1 MFCDISPTCYKIALQ
16 KEIIKRHIKNFLRH
30 ERYADTRQTEPLPC
44 LVTDCS
50 SHLIKRGKGI
60 DPVLQ
65 ENKAVNIRLAN
76 ARMNGILIHPGET
89 FSFWHLVGKTTK
101 RKGYRDGRILVRN
114 HLMPGIGG
122 GLCNLA
128 NTIHRVVLCS
138 PLTVTEFHKHS
149 DALAPDEGVRV
160 PFSSGTSVFYNNGD
174 YRFKN
179 ETDQTFQLL
188 LWCDEDNLYAALRC
202 EHALPYSYRIVE
214 EGHHFQK
221 EGDRYYRVSKIYKET
236 LDEKGRAV
244 ARSLVLDNHSEV
256 MYDYGLIPKEQIQ

>member
-1 MFCDISPTCYKIALQ
+1 MFCDIGPTCYKIALQ
-16 KEIIKRHIKNFLRH
+16 KEICKRHIKNFFAQ
-30 ERYADTRQTEPLPC
+30 ESYADTQDTAPLPC
-44 LVTDCS
+44 IVAQYS

-76 ARMNGILIHPGET
+76 ERLNGILIRPGET
-89 FSFWHLVGKTTK
+89 FSFWHRVGKTTK

-114 HLMPGIGG
+114 HILPGIGG

-128 NTIHRVVLCS
+128 NTIHRVVLVS

-149 DALAPDEGVRV
+149 DALAPDEGPRV

-179 ETDQTFQLL
+179 EMDQTF
-188 LWCDEDNLYAALRC
+188 CR
-202 EHALPYSYRIVE
+202 YRIVE

-221 EGDRYYRVSKIYKET
+221 EGGKYYRVSKIYKET
-236 LDEKGRAV
+236 LDAQTGQLLHRE
-244 ARSLVLDNHSEV
+244 LVLDNHSEV
-256 MYDYGLIPKEQIQ
+256 MYDPALIPGVEKL

>member
-16 KEIIKRHIKNFLRH
+16 KEICKRHIKNFFAQ
-30 ERYADTRQTEPLPC
+30 ENYADTQDTALLPC
-44 LVTDCS
+44 IVAQYS

-76 ARMNGILIHPGET
+76 ERLNGILIRPGET
-89 FSFWHLVGKTTK
+89 FSFWHRVGKTTK

-114 HLMPGIGG
+114 HILPGIGG

-128 NTIHRVVLCS
+128 NTIHRVVLVS

-149 DALAPDEGVRV
+149 DALAPDEGPRV

-179 ETDQTFQLL
+179 EMDQTFQLL
-188 LWCDEDNLYAALRC
+188 LWCDEDNLYAELRC
-202 EHALPYSYRIVE
+202 ERPALPLPHC
-214 EGHHFQK
+214 G
-221 EGDRYYRVSKIYKET
+221 
-236 LDEKGRAV
+236 GRAPLPKRGRKILPCV
-244 ARSLVLDNHSEV
+244 EDLQGDTGRTDRAAAASGACAGQPFRSHV
-256 MYDYGLIPKEQIQ
+256 